1 MRLADAVKLVER
13 GIDDNSIA
21 FPGSPEHGIAVR
33 SLLEVGRR
41 VLAARP
47 ALRKVMTIIDDNEHL
62 NQMSLDLEDK

>member
-13 GIDDNSIA
+13 GMEDGSIVV
-21 FPGSPEHGIAVR
+21 PGSPEHGIAVL

-41 VLAARP
+41 CLAARP

-62 NQMSLDLEDK
+62 NQMSFDLEDK

>member
-13 GIDDNSIA
+13 GIDDGSISVK
-21 FPGSPEHGIAVR
+21 SPENGVAVR

-47 ALRKVMTIIDDNEHL
+47 SLRKVVTIIDDDEHL
-62 NQMSLDLEDK
+62 NQMSFDLESK

>member
-13 GIDDNSIA
+13 GIDDGSISVK
-21 FPGSPEHGIAVR
+21 SPENGVAVR

-47 ALRKVMTIIDDNEHL
+47 SLRKVMTIIDDDEHL
-62 NQMSLDLEDK
+62 NQMSFDLESK